1 MLRVLRVESQVLVKG
16 HPGVLHETL
25 LTVGLALPINRIQ
38 LVFEAREL
46 LNLSA
51 YFIASLLEFH
61 LFLREQVS
69 LLIDA
74 LLDTLQGHLAADT
87 QRVTLK
93 DILAPLHPIPF
104 DVRQEL
110 LEEHAFIIK
119 LLFLLFLNW

>member
-1 MLRVLRVESQVLVKG
+1 M
-16 HPGVLHETL
+16 
-25 LTVGLALPINRIQ
+25 
-38 LVFEAREL
+38 
-46 LNLSA
+46 
-51 YFIASLLEFH
+51 
-61 LFLREQVS
+61 S